1 MVESTRESTLR
12 CIVLPGADQLV
23 RERLAKDLHEL
34 LAEKLPIAY
43 APSADQP
50 GSKGTT
56 ADIATLVITGA
67 VPVALKQ
74 LVALVQ
80 VWCER
85 DTRRT
90 VEISDGERTLRV
102 VANPT
107 KGQLQA
113 IERFVGD
120 GPVDSTP
127 DTAS

>member
-1 MVESTRESTLR
+1 
-12 CIVLPGADQLV
+12 
-23 RERLAKDLHEL
+23 
-34 LAEKLPIAY
+34 
-43 APSADQP
+43 
-50 GSKGTT
+50 
-56 ADIATLVITGA
+56 
-67 VPVALKQ
+67 VALKQ

-85 DTRRT
+85 DTRRS
-90 VEISDGERTLRV
+90 VEISDGERALRV
-102 VANPT
+102 VGNPT